1 MDRVVAFIS
10 HLSKGG
16 AQRVFVNVI
25 NYLHRN
31 GIDVKVVTQTLDD
44 AVYQDEIDKGI
55 EIVDLKAPSAK
66 ASLPQLLKYLK
77 NNDID
82 CAIAFS
88 PELAVN
94 LWLVRKFLRKRFAIV
109 GRCINTL
116 SYELKYADSFF
127 RKHITHN
134 LIKWFYHRVDHV
146 IAQSSGMAEDLVENF
161 GFRSE
166 QVTVINNPV
175 APIFEAEM
183 ENESDDIIRE
193 NAILYVGRLEQQ
205 KGLQMLLNAF
215 ANMSNKSAMLYI
227 VGSGSQ
233 KEELEQLALELK
245 INDRVNF
252 IDHTKQIIEYY
263 KKVKVTALS
272 SYFEGFP
279 NVLIE
284 SIACGTPV
292 VAYDLPSGPKEII
305 QENDNGFLV
314 KYLDVQEL
322 SEKLDL
328 ALDKSWNSYLVKKT
342 AERYSAKYIMEKY
355 KKLVEEALNK

>member
-1 MDRVVAFIS
+1 MSRVTAFIS

-25 NYLHRN
+25 NYLHRS
-31 GIDVKVVTQTLDD
+31 GMDVKVVVQTLDD
-44 AVYQDEIDKGI
+44 AIYKEEIDK
-55 EIVDLKAPSAK
+55 EIQIIDLNAASAK
-66 ASLPQLLKYLK
+66 ASLPKLKKYLQ
-77 NNDID
+77 NNDLD

-94 LWLVRKFLRKRFAIV
+94 LWLVRTLLRKKFVIV

-116 SYELKYADSFF
+116 SYEHKYADSFF
-127 RKHITHN
+127 RKHVTHN
-134 LIKWFYHRVDHV
+134 LVKWFYHRIDYV
-146 IAQSSGMAEDLVENF
+146 IAQSTGMAEDLVNNF
-161 GFRSE
+161 GFKNN
-166 QVTVINNPV
+166 QVAVINNAV
-175 APIFEAEM
+175 APVFEFEM
-183 ENESDDIIRE
+183 NETSDDSIRE

-215 ANMSNKSAMLYI
+215 ARMTNKSVKLYI

-233 KEELEQLALELK
+233 KEELQKLSLDLK
-245 INDRVNF
+245 INDRVSF
-252 IDHTKQIIEYY
+252 IDHTKKIIEYY
-263 KKVKVTALS
+263 KKVKITALS

-292 VAYDLPSGPKEII
+292 VAFDLPSGPKEII
-305 QENDNGFLV
+305 KSDENGFLV
-314 KYLDVQEL
+314 KYLDVEEL

-328 ALDKSWNSYLVKKT
+328 ALEKSWDSSLVKKT
-342 AERYSAKYIMEKY
+342 VERYCAKFIMDKY
-355 KKLVEEALNK
+355 KKLIEQALKK

>member
-1 MDRVVAFIS
+1 MERVTAFIT

-25 NYLHRN
+25 NYLHRS
-31 GIDVKVVTQTLDD
+31 GMDVKVVAQTLDD
-44 AVYQDEIDKGI
+44 AIYKDEIDKEIQI
-55 EIVDLKAPSAK
+55 EDLKAASTK
-66 ASLPQLLKYLK
+66 ASLPQLVKYLK
-77 NNDID
+77 NNPID
-82 CAIAFS
+82 CAIAFN

-94 LWLVRKFLRKRFAIV
+94 LLFVRKLLRQKFVIV

-127 RKHITHN
+127 RKYVTHN
-134 LIKWFYHRVDHV
+134 LIRWFYHKVDHV
-146 IAQSSGMAEDLVENF
+146 IAQSSGMAEDLVNNF
-161 GFRSE
+161 AFKNNK
-166 QVTVINNPV
+166 VTVINNAI

-183 ENESDDIIRE
+183 SKDTDDSIRE

-215 ANMSNKSAMLYI
+215 AGMTNKDVKLYI

-233 KEELEQLALELK
+233 KEELQQLSLDLK
-245 INDRVNF
+245 IDDRVDF
-252 IDHTKQIIEYY
+252 IDHTKQIIDYY

-292 VAYDLPSGPKEII
+292 VAFDLPSGPKEII
-305 QENDNGFLV
+305 KAEENGFLV
-314 KYLDVQEL
+314 KYLDVQDL

-328 ALDKSWNSYLVKKT
+328 ALDKSWDSNSVKKT
-342 AERYSAKYIMEKY
+342 AERYSAKCIMDKY
-355 KKLVEEALNK
+355 KKLIEQALKQ